1 MREVITRYLAKFD
14 EINLIADAFSE
25 ETTEEEAVKTARD
38 IMTDGYIEGFA
49 AVGYMLHDDL
59 ERPVDIALMHA
70 ALDEVIGEQT
80 TDERVAEHIRNSNI
94 SDLKNTIETEFHRVY
109 VLGGDDRAQ
118 AINRE
123 RILEKF
129 WLTVKDGNVR
139 ETHRYLEGIS
149 LPLDGEFYTI
159 DGDHARAPGLF
170 SKVENNAHCRCI
182 LGYRY
187 I

>member
-1 MREVITRYLAKFD
+1 MRDVITRYLAKFD
-14 EINLIADAFSE
+14 EINLIADTFAE
-25 ETTEEEAVKTARD
+25 ETTEEDAVKKVRD
-38 IMTDGYIEGFA
+38 IMTDAYLEGFA
-49 AVGYMLHDDL
+49 AVGYMLYDDL
-59 ERPVDIALMHA
+59 DRPADIALMYA

-80 TDERVAEHIRNSNI
+80 TDERVAEHIRSGNI
-94 SDLKNTIETEFHRVY
+94 SDLKNTIETEFHRMY

-123 RILEKF
+123 RTLEKS
-129 WLTVKDGNVR
+129 WLTVKDSNVR

-149 LPLDGEFYTI
+149 LPLDGEFYTF

-182 LGYRY
+182 ISYRY